1 MRILVY
7 GFGVYRSFKENVTE
21 KIIRRLPKRR
31 QLRRIIFPVKFHRR
45 QFIDAV
51 RKHDPE
57 VILGL
62 GQCSRGKRLRI
73 ERRAINRRRNDKHER
88 AKPIVRGGPRR
99 LPTNL
104 KFNIGPPARFS
115 RNAGDYVCN
124 YSMYVILDYLKRRRV
139 PVRFGFV
146 HIPHDFDPGR
156 ASLILAKAIDGIE
169 AASIRRQSP

>member
-7 GFGVYRSFKENVTE
+7 GFGVYRNFKENVTE
-21 KIIRRLPKRR
+21 KIIRRLPPRR
-31 QLRRIIFPVKFHRR
+31 QLRKIIFPVKFHGR
-45 QFIDAV
+45 QFIDSV

-73 ERRAINRRRNDKHER
+73 ERRAINRRRNDRGEK
-88 AKPIVRGGPRR
+88 AQPIVRGGPRQ

-104 KFNIGPPARFS
+104 KLNIGSQARLS

-124 YSMYVILDYLKRRRV
+124 YSMYVILDHLMRRRM
-139 PVRFGFV
+139 PVGFGFI
-146 HIPHDFDPGR
+146 HIPHDYDPR
-156 ASLILAKAIDGIE
+156 KASRILAKAIERIK
-169 AASIRRQSP
+169 AVSFR

>member
-1 MRILVY
+1 MRILIY
-7 GFGVYRSFKENVTE
+7 GFGPYRRFRHNITE
-21 KIIRRLPKRR
+21 KLVRRLPRR
-31 QLRRIIFPVKFHRR
+31 RDLRKIIFPVRFHRR

-57 VILGL
+57 AILGL

-73 ERRAINRRRNDKHER
+73 ERCPVNKRRNDKHER
-88 AKPIVRGGPRR
+88 AKPIIRGGPRQ

-104 KFNIGPPARFS
+104 KLNIGSQARLS

-139 PVRFGFV
+139 PARFGFI
-146 HIPHDFDPGR
+146 HIPHDYDSR
-156 ASLILAKAIDGIE
+156 KAKRILLKAIDSIE
-169 AASIRRQSP
+169 AASFRLRLP